1 MDDITLY
8 WILLAAIFAFAVIVF
23 FTLQVISA
31 PYGRHIRRG
40 WGYTLKARIG
50 WLVMEFPAFLV
61 IILMFMAGSRKDNIV
76 SIVFLAMWTS
86 HYLHRTFIFPFL
98 MKGGDKKFP
107 AVLVVFALMFNT
119 MNGYVN
125 GKYLFQL
132 APAHDIS
139 WLYDP
144 RFLAGAAFFL
154 SGMIINLHSDHVLRI
169 LRKNPEDGYRIPRR
183 GLFRYISSPNY
194 FGEIL
199 EWTGWAIATWSL
211 PGLAFAVFTFAN
223 LAPRA
228 FSNHRWYRENFPDYP
243 GQRKALI
250 PFVK

>member
-8 WILLAAIFAFAVIVF
+8 WILLAAIFAFAVMAF

-40 WGYTLKARIG
+40 WGYTLKARTG

-61 IILMFMAGSRKDNIV
+61 IILMFLAGDRKDNIV
-76 SIVFLAMWTS
+76 SIVFLAMWGS
-86 HYLHRTFIFPFL
+86 HYFHRTFIFPFL

-107 AVLVVFALMFNT
+107 AVLVVFAIIFNAL
-119 MNGYVN
+119 NGYVN

-132 APAHDIS
+132 APSYDIS

-144 RFLAGAAFFL
+144 RFLAGAALFF

-169 LRKNPEDGYRIPRR
+169 LRKNQEDGYRIPRR

-194 FGEIL
+194 SGEIL
-199 EWTGWAIATWSL
+199 EWTGWAVATWSL

-228 FSNHRWYRENFPDYP
+228 FSNHRWYQEKFPDYP
-243 GQRKALI
+243 KQRKALI
-250 PFVK
+250 PFIR